1 MDNLYFNLGIIFI
14 LILINGVFSMSE
26 MSVVSSTKARL
37 QKLVFERR
45 LGAKAALRLH
55 EEPTHF
61 LSTVQVGI
69 TAVGI
74 LSGAFGEEALQ
85 IPIQKILL
93 QTPALA
99 PYSETLALIATVT
112 LITYFSV
119 VLGEL
124 VPKRLA
130 LQNPEGIAST
140 IAKPMQALALIFSPI
155 VWLLSISSRLLLIA
169 LRLDRTKDTAVTNE
183 EIRLMMEMGSESGV
197 FHADESQMVN
207 NVMKLD
213 DVRVRAIMV
222 PRQDIYLIDS
232 LEPLD
237 QQRKKIEDS
246 PYSQIIVCQGGF
258 EKVLGVLNCRDL
270 LKTVLVKFEFNIESV
285 LKPPVYVQETMT
297 ITRLLKHFR
306 ETCSDL
312 AIIVDEYGD
321 IEGLVTITDLLT
333 AIVGELPA
341 ISADSAFE
349 IVERADGSWLVDGDM
364 SIMQFR
370 SEVGI
375 KAEFP
380 GEINNDFHTLAGMI
394 LFQLQKLPHAGE
406 SCLVEDWKFE
416 VIDMD
421 GTRIDKVL
429 AIPLKSE
436 T

>member
-1 MDNLYFNLGIIFI
+1 MENLYINLGIIFI

-26 MSVVSSTKARL
+26 MSVVSSTRARL
-37 QKLVFERR
+37 QKLVSERR
-45 LGAKAALRLH
+45 LGAKAALKLH

-74 LSGAFGEEALQ
+74 LSGAFGEDA
-85 IPIQKILL
+85 L
-93 QTPALA
+93 QTPIQQLLAQNLALA
-99 PYSETLALIATVT
+99 PYAETLALIATVT
-112 LITYFSV
+112 IITYFSV

-130 LQNPEGIAST
+130 MQNPEGIASS
-140 IAKPMQALALIFSPI
+140 IAKPMQGLALIFSPI
-155 VWLLSISSRLLLIA
+155 VWLLSISSRLLLKL
-169 LRLDRTKDTAVTNE
+169 LRLDRSKDTAVTNE

-222 PRQDIYLIDS
+222 PRQDIYMIDS
-232 LEPLD
+232 LEPND
-237 QQRKKIEDS
+237 QQRKRIEDS
-246 PYSQIIVCQGGF
+246 PYSKIIICKGGF
-258 EKVLGVLNCRDL
+258 EHVLGIINCRDL
-270 LKTVLVKFEFNIESV
+270 LKLVLVKFEFNIEAV
-285 LKPPVYVQETMT
+285 LMPPVYVQETMT
-297 ITRLLKHFR
+297 LTRLLKHFR
-306 ETCSDL
+306 ETRSDL

-321 IEGLVTITDLLT
+321 IEGLVTVTDLLT

-341 ISADSAFE
+341 ISADSAFQ
-349 IVERADGSWLVDGDM
+349 IVERPDGSWLVDGDM
-364 SIMQFR
+364 SVTQFR

-375 KAEFP
+375 KVEFP
-380 GEINNDFHTLAGMI
+380 AETNNDFHTLAGMI
-394 LFQLQKLPHAGE
+394 LFHLHRLPHAGE
-406 SCLVEDWKFE
+406 SCLVEDWRFE

>member
-1 MDNLYFNLGIIFI
+1 
-14 LILINGVFSMSE
+14 MSE

-37 QKLVFERR
+37 QKLVSERR

-74 LSGAFGEEALQ
+74 LSGAFGEDTLKT
-85 IPIQKILL
+85 PIQQALL

-99 PYSETLALIATVT
+99 SYSEPLALISTVT

-130 LQNPEGIAST
+130 LQNPEGVAST
-140 IAKPMQALALIFSPI
+140 IAKPMQVLALIFSPI
-155 VWLLSISSRLLLIA
+155 VWLLSASSQLLLKL
-169 LRLDRTKDTAVTNE
+169 LRLDRTKEMAVTNE
-183 EIRLMMEMGSESGV
+183 EIRIMMEIGSDAGV
-197 FHADESQMVN
+197 FHVDESQMVN

-222 PRQDIYLIDS
+222 PRKEVYVIDI
-232 LEPLD
+232 LEPLN
-237 QQRKKIEDS
+237 QQRKKIENS
-246 PYSQIIVCQGGF
+246 PYSQIIVCNGGF
-258 EKVLGVLNCRDL
+258 DQVLGILNCRDL
-270 LKTVLVKFEFNIESV
+270 LKTVLVKYEFNIETV

-297 ITRLLKHFR
+297 LTHLLKQFR
-306 ETCSDL
+306 ETNSDL

-333 AIVGELPA
+333 AIVGVLPA
-341 ISADSAFE
+341 ISGDSAFE
-349 IVERADGSWLVDGDM
+349 IVQRTDGSWLVDGDM
-364 SIMQFR
+364 SIARFK
-370 SEVGI
+370 SKVGV
-375 KAEFP
+375 KTEFQ
-380 GEINNDFHTLAGMI
+380 GETDNNFNTLAGMI
-394 LFQLQKLPHAGE
+394 LFHLQRLPHAGE
-406 SCLVEDWKFE
+406 NCLVDNWTFE

-421 GTRIDKVL
+421 GARIDKVL
-429 AIPLKSE
+429 VRRMQ
-436 T
+436 